1 MPTCTSREGNEMGSS
16 GKKRTTMAKLNREGK
31 LREKRVEK
39 ESRKTARKLSAA
51 RDAADTASA
60 GLDGDGSEGAESE
73 SFVAVQ
79 DRASG

>member
-1 MPTCTSREGNEMGSS
+1 LGSS
-16 GKKRTTMAKLNREGK
+16 GKKRTTMAKLNREGR

-39 ESRKTARKLSAA
+39 EARKTARKLSAA

-60 GLDGDGSEGAESE
+60 GLEGDGSEGAGSK

-79 DRASG
+79 DRAAG